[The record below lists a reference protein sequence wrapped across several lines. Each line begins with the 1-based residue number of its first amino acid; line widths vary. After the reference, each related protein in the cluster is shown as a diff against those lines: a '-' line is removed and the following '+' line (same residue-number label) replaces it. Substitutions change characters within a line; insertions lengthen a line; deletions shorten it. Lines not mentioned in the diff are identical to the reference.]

1 MKKIIIVS
9 VITLFL
15 ISCTQ
20 VNTTGEKTV
29 TQGGDTIAEV
39 DISLSK
45 YDAITELAEID
56 EEQTQKLL
64 FKASGIEPGWFAEV
78 YNNKLRLVV
87 DYGEDSLILDNKFEG
102 LDNKNGYLFNVEG
115 DKNKNRN
122 VQILIINKSCTD
134 AGSGDKKDRQVS
146 VLFKGKKYKGCG
158 SFEK

>member
-1 MKKIIIVS
+1 MIKYIIVS
-9 VITLFL
+9 IIALFI

-20 VNTTGEKTV
+20 VNTSGEKTV

-45 YDAITELAEID
+45 YDAITELAQID
-56 EEQTQKLL
+56 EEQKQKLL

-102 LDNKNGYLFNVEG
+102 LDNKDGYLFNVEG
-115 DKNKNRN
+115 DKNKNKN

-134 AGSGDKKDRQVS
+134 AGSGNIKDRQVS

>member
-1 MKKIIIVS
+1 MIRYIIVS
-9 VITLFL
+9 VISLFL

-56 EEQTQKLL
+56 EESSQKLL

-102 LDNKNGYLFNVEG
+102 LDNKDGYLFNVEG
-115 DKNKNRN
+115 DKNKNKN

-134 AGSGDKKDRQVS
+134 AGSGNIKDRQVS